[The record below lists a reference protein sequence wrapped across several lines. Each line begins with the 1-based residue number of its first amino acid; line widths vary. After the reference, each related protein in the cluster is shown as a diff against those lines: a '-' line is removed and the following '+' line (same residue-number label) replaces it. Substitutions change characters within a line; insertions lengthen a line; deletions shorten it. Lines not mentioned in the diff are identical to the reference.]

1 MGPKSPFFIMKIKY
15 LAKIYSAVGS
25 MLFSYYLRFGF
36 S

>member
-1 MGPKSPFFIMKIKY
+1 MKIKY